1 MTMPDRAVVG
11 PDWIAN
17 CCCFCGQVTTNGR
30 CPDHDLM
37 TMHDCDAGNPP
48 GWLHDVRCPNGQPF
62 IMSPPPV
69 VTPGASDLVKTLD
82 RQSLAGPYWMQSR
95 RHG

>member
-1 MTMPDRAVVG
+1 MGTSHDQVQPN
-11 PDWIAN
+11 WIAN
-17 CCCFCGQVTTNGR
+17 CCCFCGQVTVNGV

-48 GWLHDVRCPNGQPF
+48 GWLNDIRCPKGQPF
-62 IMSPPPV
+62 VMSPPPE
-69 VTPGASDLVKTLD
+69 TKPFDPELRARMD
-82 RQSLAGPYWMQSR
+82 RQDDSLYWMRSR

>member
-1 MTMPDRAVVG
+1 MPDRAVVE

-17 CCCFCGQVTTNGR
+17 CCCFCGQTTTNGR

-48 GWLHDVRCPNGQPF
+48 GWLNDIRCHRGEPF
-62 IMSPPPV
+62 VMSPPPLARPFDAELQERL
-69 VTPGASDLVKTLD
+69 TH
-82 RQSLAGPYWMQSR
+82 RQSLDGPYWLRSR